1 MLHDGNL
8 KFQNATPQPY
18 FKDNEKNFFAKNLKI
33 DHFVPLY
40 NSQKFQPEIPPTPTP
55 TWLKIGV

>member
-18 FKDNEKNFFAKNLKI
+18 FKDNEKKI
-33 DHFVPLY
+33 LPKTYMAILFE
-40 NSQKFQPEIPPTPTP
+40 NEIP
-55 TWLKIGV
+55 KIQIWQRSGR